1 MSLGQPDRE
10 PVVVTGRG
18 VLTPLGLGLKPLL
31 DGLRDGQSAISDTK
45 LEPLE
50 GARPVALLDESA
62 EQWTDAWFATGTPL
76 AKRAQK
82 LVKRGPRGLVGAVV
96 TAAQAWSEAAL
107 DTDRVDGERR
117 GVVVGGHDLAMGYEE
132 NLRTKFGGS
141 PHHLPPSFAVRMMDT
156 DHVGVLSELLGI
168 RGYGLTVGGAS
179 ASGTMALIQA
189 HDLIRAGRID
199 QCLVV
204 GPMAELSP
212 MALQSFD
219 AMGALGGVANPGTRA
234 SRPFDQARDGFVF
247 GQAVATLVL
256 ERASEAQLR
265 QARVRGR
272 ILGTGVA
279 LDASASPA
287 PSAEGEARAMRY
299 ALDEAGVAPGRV
311 DTINAHGTSSRAGD
325 GVELEAIAEVF
336 GEHAK
341 TLRIQSSKG
350 FLGHTLWAAG
360 VLEALVVLG
369 QMEADFVHG
378 NANLT
383 EPIDDA
389 IGLVG
394 STAVTPGPRI
404 ALSNSFGFGG
414 INTSVVLG
422 HAEERG
428 TP

>member
-1 MSLGQPDRE
+1 MRVAQPGRE

-31 DGLRDGQSAISDTK
+31 DGLRNATSAITDRT

-50 GARPVALLDESA
+50 GSRPAALLGEASDP
-62 EQWTDAWFATGTPL
+62 WTDAWFATGTPL
-76 AKRAQK
+76 AKRAHK

-107 DTDRVDGERR
+107 DTDGTGGERR

-132 NLRTKFGGS
+132 TLRSKFDVS

-189 HDLIRAGRID
+189 CDLIRTGRVD

-204 GPMAELSP
+204 GPMADLSP
-212 MALQSFD
+212 MAIQSFD
-219 AMGALGGVANPGTRA
+219 ALGALGGVAQQGTSA
-234 SRPFDQARDGFVF
+234 SRPFDRARDGFIF

-256 ERASEAQLR
+256 ERASEAQSR
-265 QARVRGR
+265 RARVWGTL
-272 ILGTGVA
+272 LGTGVA

-287 PSAEGEARAMRY
+287 PSAEGEARAMRQ
-299 ALDEAGVAPGRV
+299 ALDDAGVAPESV
-311 DTINAHGTSSRAGD
+311 DTVNAHGTSSRVGD
-325 GVELEAIAEVF
+325 EVELVAIADVF

-341 TLRIQSSKG
+341 KLRIQSTKG
-350 FLGHTLWAAG
+350 LLGHTLWAAG

-369 QMEADFVHG
+369 QMEAGFVHG

-383 EPIDDA
+383 DPIDDEL
-389 IGLVG
+389 GLVG
-394 STAVTPGPRI
+394 PSAVTPGPRI